1 MRPPLERAEWIEWLR
16 REGRARYHD
25 QHPYHVRMHAGE
37 LTQLELQQWVLN
49 RYYYQTRIPIKDA
62 LILSKSDDPA
72 FRRMWLHRIQDHDGT
87 APGEGGLELWL
98 HLAEGVG
105 LDREEVRSCRSVLSG
120 VRFACDAYVTL
131 VREGSL
137 LEAVASSLTE
147 FFAPDLMSERIAA
160 WERHYPW
167 VDAKALG
174 YFRGRV
180 SAARR
185 DSLEAV
191 EFVVNH
197 AVTFELQQRCVDALV
212 RKTEILWH
220 LLDTTYA
227 AYIEPG
233 WRIAA
238 RALERPDSAAPGSPP
253 TGAAP

>member
-1 MRPPLERAEWIEWLR
+1 MKAALERSELIEWLR
-16 REGRARYHD
+16 REGAARYHD

-37 LTQLELQQWVLN
+37 LTELQLRQWVLN
-49 RYYYQTRIPIKDA
+49 RFYYQTRIPIKDA
-62 LILSKSDDPA
+62 LIVSKSEDPS

-98 HLAEGVG
+98 RLAECVG

-167 VDAKALG
+167 VDATALA

-191 EFVVNH
+191 EFVVKH
-197 AVTFELQQRCVDALV
+197 ATSFELQQRCVDALV

-227 AYIEPG
+227 AYVEPG
-233 WRIAA
+233 WRLGEGPRAGGAGSAGA
-238 RALERPDSAAPGSPP
+238 RS
-253 TGAAP
+253 